1 MNWKEVSAD
10 STAIF
15 GGAVSGGL
23 DSCTVTHWL
32 SAKEVNVHCYTV
44 DLGQPDEENLDA
56 VADRMIACG
65 AKQAHI
71 LDGKEALAKAG
82 LRVIQAQARYEGGYW
97 NTTGIARPVTVQ
109 SILNKF
115 SENNVKI
122 LFHGATGRGNDQ
134 VRFQL
139 ASNMLDSEIA
149 VYAPWRD
156 QEFLERF
163 PGRAQMIEYCVLSMS
178 PDFVTPEM
186 GVWSWDAPDTP
197 DYVTVEWQNG
207 VPIAIDEEKM
217 ELTDIFT
224 KCNSVAGKHGIGIGT
239 HVIEN
244 RFVGIKSRGIYESPG
259 IELLGQS
266 YEYLLQFI
274 LDRRAREF
282 FNNIST
288 LISTQIYEGYW
299 FDLATTSALSAL
311 DKISNL
317 ATGKIQ
323 MKLYKGSIFFETAD
337 DRPEIMPHSLY
348 TDDGSMEAMGGYDHK
363 DAEGFLNV
371 LGVSAKNV
379 GRKQTRN

>member
-1 MNWKEVSAD
+1 MK
-10 STAIF
+10 
-15 GGAVSGGL
+15 
-23 DSCTVTHWL
+23 
-32 SAKEVNVHCYTV
+32 
-44 DLGQPDEENLDA
+44 
-56 VADRMIACG
+56 
-65 AKQAHI
+65 
-71 LDGKEALAKAG
+71 
-82 LRVIQAQARYEGGYW
+82 
-97 NTTGIARPVTVQ
+97 

-139 ASNMLDSEIA
+139 ASNMLDAEIA

-163 PGRAQMIEYCVLSMS
+163 PGRAQMIEYCEKQNLPIKPARESRYSTDANFLGLTHEAGDLEDLSVS

-299 FDLATTSALSAL
+299 YDLATTSALSAL

>member
-1 MNWKEVSAD
+1 MCIRD
-10 STAIF
+10 S
-15 GGAVSGGL
+15 
-23 DSCTVTHWL
+23 
-32 SAKEVNVHCYTV
+32 
-44 DLGQPDEENLDA
+44 
-56 VADRMIACG
+56 
-65 AKQAHI
+65 
-71 LDGKEALAKAG
+71 
-82 LRVIQAQARYEGGYW
+82 
-97 NTTGIARPVTVQ
+97 
-109 SILNKF
+109 
-115 SENNVKI
+115 
-122 LFHGATGRGNDQ
+122 
-134 VRFQL
+134 
-139 ASNMLDSEIA
+139 
-149 VYAPWRD
+149 
-156 QEFLERF
+156 
-163 PGRAQMIEYCVLSMS
+163 
-178 PDFVTPEM
+178 
-186 GVWSWDAPDTP
+186 
-197 DYVTVEWQNG
+197 YVTVEWQNG

-299 FDLATTSALSAL
+299 YDLATTSALSAL